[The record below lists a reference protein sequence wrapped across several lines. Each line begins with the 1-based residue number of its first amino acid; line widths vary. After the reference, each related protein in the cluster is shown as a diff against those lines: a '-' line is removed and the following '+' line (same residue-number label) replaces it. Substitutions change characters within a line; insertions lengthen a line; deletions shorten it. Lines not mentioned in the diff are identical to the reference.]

1 LVSLNILVSLK
12 MTDELKHASQ
22 AEHGSYERQD
32 LQVSGI
38 LYFLLTLGIVTLLCI
53 FGIRGLYAFLDH
65 RARAVQPPISPLIT
79 NVPEDTRHI
88 PRGYPQATFPN
99 PRLEED
105 ERGQLND
112 IRLAQENTLYS
123 YGWVDQQAG
132 TVRIPID
139 RAIDLLVQRGLP
151 VRQDS
156 ASAQTAI
163 PNSEILAPQP
173 GETAPANKARKKSVK
188 K

>member
-1 LVSLNILVSLK
+1 
-12 MTDELKHASQ
+12 MTDEVNHGKH

-38 LYFLLTLGIVTLLCI
+38 LYFLLTLGIGTVLCV
-53 FGIRGLYAFLDH
+53 FGIRGFYAFLQH
-65 RARAVQPPISPLIT
+65 HAKASQPAVSPLIM
-79 NVPEDTRHI
+79 NAPEDTVHI

-99 PRLEED
+99 PKLEED

-123 YGWVDQQAG
+123 YGWVDQNAG

-139 RAIDLLVQRGLP
+139 RAMDLLVQRGLP
-151 VRQDS
+151 VRANASDES
-156 ASAQTAI
+156 ANASSAI
-163 PNSEILAPQP
+163 APES
-173 GETAPANKARKKSVK
+173 GEVKRATKAQKRGVK